1 MNVMRRIKELLLAL
15 LLALALVAPSLAATV
30 TVDLVAEQ
38 VNVTMSD
45 ATSVPMWKLRRNT
58 DPPGSAPPVIAAVA
72 GDTLVINLTNN
83 LAGPTAEPVSLV
95 INGQTPSSM
104 TPTWTDGTTGPR
116 TSVSQ
121 RIRSFT
127 HETAANGGTATYQW
141 PSLKAGTYLLAS
153 GTHIGVQVPMGLYAA
168 VKVDAAAGQA
178 YNAETAYTGEA
189 VLLFS
194 EVDPALNSAVAGGTY
209 GTPAFTTALGMKSEP
224 KYFLIN
230 GSSFAAASPPLAVA
244 GPGQT
249 SLLRFLNAGNNTRVP
264 VIQNEYMSLI
274 AEDGHLLPDAFEAYS
289 LELAAGRTIDVLI
302 NPTTA
307 GLLSIHDRAGG
318 LAGGGML
325 AHLQVSDGGGLINH
339 TAFVEQLYRT
349 FLGRTGTPVEIQGWV
364 DQLNAGALTEAQVVD
379 GIMNLGE
386 YAGRVPPIERL
397 YFATFDRIPDYDGL
411 MYWVNRLA
419 QGLSLTAIA
428 EIFAGSPEFLATYGS
443 LTNEGYVTQLYQNV
457 LGRTPDAVELAFW
470 AGQLN
475 SGAMT
480 RGAVLAN
487 FSESAEFQT
496 LAANRVYVVG
506 AYAGLLRRP
515 PAQGEYGNWVA
526 FLDGAGSQLVFLDS
540 LLTSFEFAQIAT
552 TPLQDNA
559 TFVSMSYNDFLGRPG
574 TPAEIQS
581 WVGQLDAA
589 TLTRSQVVDGIMNL
603 AEYVGREP
611 PIVRLYYATFNRT
624 PDHDGLNYWADQLM
638 LGTSL
643 VAIAEFFA
651 ASPEF
656 QATYGALTNAEY
668 ITLLYQNV
676 LGRLPDAE
684 GLSFWTGVLDQGLMT
699 RGEVLANFSESAEFQ
714 LLTANKVYVVGAYDG
729 LLLRVPAQVEL
740 DTAVAIL
747 DGGGSRTVFIDGLL
761 GSNEYLM
768 RTGP

>member
-1 MNVMRRIKELLLAL
+1 MNVMRKIKELLLAL
-15 LLALALVAPSLAATV
+15 PLALALVAPSLAATV

-38 VNVTMSD
+38 VNVTMPD

-58 DPPGSAPPVIAAVA
+58 DPPGSAPPVIAAMA
-72 GDTLVINLTNN
+72 GDTLVIHLTNN
-83 LAGPTAEPVSLV
+83 LSGPTAEPVSLV
-95 INGQTPSSM
+95 INGQAPSSM
-104 TPTWTDGTTGPR
+104 TPTWTDGSTGPR

-127 HETAANGGTATYQW
+127 HEALANGGTATYEW
-141 PSLKAGTYLLAS
+141 PSLDAGTYLLTS

-178 YNAETAYTGEA
+178 YNAGTAYAGEA

-194 EVDPALNSAVAGGTY
+194 EVDPALNSAVVDGTY
-209 GTPAFTTALGMKSEP
+209 GTPAFTTALGMKSES

-230 GSSFAAASPPLAVA
+230 GSSFSASSPPLAVA

-264 VIQNEYMSLI
+264 VIQNEYMRLI
-274 AEDGHLLPDAFEAYS
+274 AQDGHLLPDAFQAYS

-302 NPTTA
+302 HPTSA

-325 AHLQVSDGGGLINH
+325 AHLQVADSGGLINH
-339 TAFVEQLYRT
+339 TAFVEQLYRS
-349 FLGRTGTPVEIQGWV
+349 FLGRNGTPAEIQGWV
-364 DQLNAGALTEAQVVD
+364 DQLDAAALTEAQVVD
-379 GIMNLGE
+379 GIMSLTE
-386 YAGRVPPIERL
+386 YVGRVPPIERL

-419 QGLSLTAIA
+419 QGFSLTAIA
-428 EIFAGSPEFLATYGS
+428 ETFAGSPEFLATYGT
-443 LTNEGYVTQLYQNV
+443 LTNEGYITQLYQNV
-457 LGRTPDAVELAFW
+457 LGRTPDAAELAFW
-470 AGQLN
+470 TGQLE

-480 RGAVLAN
+480 RGAVLAG
-487 FSESAEFQT
+487 FSESTEFKV

-506 AYAGLLRRP
+506 AYAGLLLRA
-515 PAQGEYGNWVA
+515 PAQGEFSTWVA
-526 FLDGAGSQLVFLDS
+526 FLDGAGSQLVFIDS
-540 LLTSFEFAQIAT
+540 ILASFEFAQITT
-552 TPLQDNA
+552 TPVQDNA
-559 TFVSMSYNDFLGRPG
+559 TFVSLLYNDFLGRPG
-574 TPAEIQS
+574 SPAEIQG

-589 TLTRSQVVDGIMNL
+589 TLTRAQVVDGIMNL
-603 AEYVGREP
+603 AEYVGRVP
-611 PIVRLYYATFNRT
+611 PAARLYYATFNRT
-624 PDHDGLNYWADQLM
+624 PDYGGLNYWADQLM

-643 VAIAEFFA
+643 MAIAEFFA

-656 QATYGALTNAEY
+656 QATYGALTNTEFV
-668 ITLLYQNV
+668 TLLYQNV
-676 LGRLPDAE
+676 LGRLPDAA
-684 GLSFWTGVLDQGLMT
+684 GLAFWTGVLDQGLMT

-714 LLTANKVYVVGAYDG
+714 LLIANKVYVVGAYDG
-729 LLLRVPAQVEL
+729 LLLRVPSQMEL

-747 DGGGSRTVFIDGLL
+747 DGGGSKTTFIGGLL